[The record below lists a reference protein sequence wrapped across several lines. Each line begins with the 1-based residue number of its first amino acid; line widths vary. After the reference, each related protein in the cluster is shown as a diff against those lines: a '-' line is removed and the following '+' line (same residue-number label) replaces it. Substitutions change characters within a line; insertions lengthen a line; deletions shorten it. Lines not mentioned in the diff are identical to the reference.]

1 MARLKKIP
9 STEDALKME
18 LDELMSLSRSDLARI
33 VSRVTDT
40 ANKRVNRMVAN
51 DIKVSPALRTAQKG
65 GKFSVKGKDIPSL
78 IEELNRA
85 RGFLTAQTGSVKG
98 AKSTMQ
104 KTRDTLKQRYGIDTS
119 GLSDNDLADI
129 FDRIDKMS
137 LEDEIKQIACSTL
150 MTQAVELTKENKGN
164 IDSQLSGIIKKVREE
179 QQERPENLSPLSRM
193 KQAQKDAFE
202 IENDE
207 TEDLPFFS

>member
-9 STEDALKME
+9 STEDALQME

-40 ANKRVNRMVAN
+40 ANKRINRMIAN

-98 AKSTMQ
+98 VKSTMQ
-104 KTRDTLKQRYGIDTS
+104 KTRDTLKQRYGINTA
-119 GLSDNDLADI
+119 GLSDNDLGDI

-137 LEDEIKQIACSTL
+137 LEDEIKQISCSTL
-150 MTQAVELTKENKGN
+150 MTHAVELRKENKEN
-164 IDSQLSGIIKKVREE
+164 IDSQLTGIIKKVREE
-179 QQERPENLSPLSRM
+179 QQKRPENLSPLSRM

-207 TEDLPFFS
+207 TENLPFFS

>member
-18 LDELMSLSRSDLARI
+18 LDDLMSLSRSDLAKI

-40 ANKRVNRMVAN
+40 ANKRVDRMVKN

-85 RGFLTAQTGSVKG
+85 RGFLTAETGSVKG
-98 AKSTMQ
+98 AKSSMQ
-104 KTRDTLKQRYGIDTS
+104 KTRDTLKERYGVDTS
-119 GLSDNDLADI
+119 GLSDNDLGEI
-129 FDRIDKMS
+129 FDKIDDMS
-137 LEDEIKQIACSTL
+137 LEDEIKKISSGML
-150 MTQAVELTKENKGN
+150 MTQAVKLTKKNSKN
-164 IDSQLSGIIKKVREE
+164 IDSQLSGIIKKIREE
-179 QQERPENLSPLSRM
+179 QQDRPENLSPLTRM
-193 KQAQKDAFE
+193 KQAQKEAFE

-207 TEDLPFFS
+207 NDDRPFFS

>member
-9 STEDALKME
+9 STEDALNME

-40 ANKRVNRMVAN
+40 ANKRVNRMIAN

-65 GKFSVKGKDIPSL
+65 GKFSVKGKDVPSL

-85 RGFLTAQTGSVKG
+85 RGFLTAETGSVKG
-98 AKSTMQ
+98 AKSSMQ
-104 KTRDTLKQRYGIDTS
+104 KTRDTLKERYGIDTS

-137 LEDEIKQIACSTL
+137 LEDEIKQIACSTI
-150 MTQAVELTKENKGN
+150 MTQAVRLTKKHSKN
-164 IDSQLSGIIKKVREE
+164 IDSQLSGIIKKIREE
-179 QQERPENLSPLSRM
+179 QQERPENLSPLTRM

-207 TEDLPFFS
+207 ADDRPFFS